1 MLPAREQALMWA
13 QERLKGGE
21 SPKVDSEIILAHY
34 LDCPRASLIA
44 WPEKLLSENHW
55 LGFQKAIKR
64 RQLGEPVAYII
75 GEQGFWTLT
84 LKTNP
89 STLIPRPETEL
100 LVEQVLSMTWPEHNK
115 LLDLGTGT
123 GAIGLALASE
133 HPRWQVMGVDLN
145 PEAVDLANQNAQLNS
160 ITNITFEQGSWAENV
175 KPGWDCIASNPPYI
189 DPKDAHIKQ
198 GDLRF
203 EPLSALVAEDAGLA
217 DIKTITK
224 QAWSL
229 LNKNGWLLFEH
240 GYNQGAQVREILL
253 ASGFDAVQ
261 TKLDYGQRER
271 ITFGQKPK

>member
-1 MLPAREQALMWA
+1 MLPTREQALVWA
-13 QERLKGGE
+13 QDQLKGGE
-21 SPKVDSEIILAHY
+21 SPKLDSEIILAHG
-34 LDCPRASLIA
+34 LDCTRASLIA
-44 WPEKLLSENHW
+44 WPEQPLSEDHW
-55 LGFQKAIKR
+55 QGFQKAIKR

-133 HPRWQVMGVDLN
+133 NPRWQIMGVDLN
-145 PEAVDLANQNAQLNS
+145 PAAVDLANQNAQLNS
-160 ITNITFEQGSWAENV
+160 ITNIRFEQGSWAENV
-175 KPGWDCIASNPPYI
+175 EPGWDCIVSNPPYI

-217 DIKTITK
+217 DIKTIAK
-224 QAWSL
+224 QAWPL

-253 ASGFDAVQ
+253 ATGFDAVQ

-271 ITFGQKPK
+271 ITFGQKPR

>member
-1 MLPAREQALMWA
+1 MLPTREQALVWA
-13 QERLKGGE
+13 QEQLKGGE
-21 SPKVDSEIILAHY
+21 SPKLDSEIILAHG
-34 LDCPRASLIA
+34 LDCTRSSLIA
-44 WPEKLLSENHW
+44 WPEQPLSEDYW
-55 LGFQKAIKR
+55 QGFQKAIKR

-84 LKTNP
+84 LRTNP

-133 HPRWQVMGVDLN
+133 NPRWQIMGVDLN
-145 PEAVDLANQNAQLNS
+145 PAAVDLANQNAQLNS
-160 ITNITFEQGSWAENV
+160 ITNIRFEQGSWAENV
-175 KPGWDCIASNPPYI
+175 EPGWDCIVSNPPYI

-217 DIKTITK
+217 DIKTIAK
-224 QAWSL
+224 QAWPL

-253 ASGFDAVQ
+253 ATGFDAVQ

-271 ITFGQKPK
+271 ITFGKKPR

>member
-1 MLPAREQALMWA
+1 MLPTREQALVWA
-13 QERLKGGE
+13 QDQLKGGE
-21 SPKVDSEIILAHY
+21 SPKLDSEIILAHG
-34 LDCPRASLIA
+34 LDCTRASLIA
-44 WPEKLLSENHW
+44 WPEQPLSEDHW
-55 LGFQKAIKR
+55 HGFQKAIKR

-133 HPRWQVMGVDLN
+133 NPQWQIMGVDLN

-160 ITNITFEQGSWAENV
+160 INNIRFEQGSWAENV
-175 KPGWDCIASNPPYI
+175 EPGWDCIVSNPPYI

-217 DIKTITK
+217 DIKTIAK
-224 QAWSL
+224 QAWPL

-271 ITFGQKPK
+271 ITFGQKPT

>member
-1 MLPAREQALMWA
+1 MLPTREQALVWA
-13 QERLKGGE
+13 QEHLKGGE
-21 SPKVDSEIILAHY
+21 SPKLDSEIILAHG
-34 LDCPRASLIA
+34 LDCTRASLVA
-44 WPEKLLSENHW
+44 WPEQPLSEDHW
-55 LGFQKAIKR
+55 QGFQKAIKR

-133 HPRWQVMGVDLN
+133 NPRWQIMGVDLN
-145 PEAVDLANQNAQLNS
+145 PAAVDLANQNAQLNS
-160 ITNITFEQGSWAENV
+160 ITNIRFEQGSWAENV
-175 KPGWDCIASNPPYI
+175 EPGWDCIVSNPPYI

-217 DIKTITK
+217 DIKTIAK
-224 QAWSL
+224 QAWPL
-229 LNKNGWLLFEH
+229 LNQTGWLLLEH

-253 ASGFDAVQ
+253 ATGFDAVQ

-271 ITFGQKPK
+271 ITFGQKPR

>member
-1 MLPAREQALMWA
+1 MLPTRGQALVWA
-13 QERLKGGE
+13 QEQLKGGE
-21 SPKVDSEIILAHY
+21 SPKLDSEIILAHG
-34 LDCPRASLIA
+34 LDCTRASLIA
-44 WPEKLLSENHW
+44 WPEQPLSEDQW
-55 LGFQKAIKR
+55 QGFQEAIKR

-133 HPRWQVMGVDLN
+133 HPRWQIMGVDLN

-224 QAWSL
+224 QAWPL

>member
-1 MLPAREQALMWA
+1 MLPTREQALVWA
-13 QERLKGGE
+13 QEHLKGGE
-21 SPKVDSEIILAHY
+21 SPKLDSEIILAHG
-34 LDCPRASLIA
+34 LDCTRASLVA
-44 WPEKLLSENHW
+44 WPEQPLSEDHW
-55 LGFQKAIKR
+55 QGFQKAIKR

-133 HPRWQVMGVDLN
+133 NPRWQIMGVDLN
-145 PEAVDLANQNAQLNS
+145 PAAVDLANQNAQLNS
-160 ITNITFEQGSWAENV
+160 ITNIRFEQGSWAENV
-175 KPGWDCIASNPPYI
+175 EPGWDCIVSNPPYI

-217 DIKTITK
+217 DIKTIAK
-224 QAWSL
+224 QAWPL
-229 LNKNGWLLFEH
+229 LNKNGWLLLEH
-240 GYNQGAQVREILL
+240 GYNQGAQVSEILL
-253 ASGFDAVQ
+253 ATGFDAVQ

-271 ITFGQKPK
+271 ITFGKKPR

>member
-1 MLPAREQALMWA
+1 MLPTREQALVWA
-13 QERLKGGE
+13 QEQLKGGE
-21 SPKVDSEIILAHY
+21 SPKLDSEIILAHG
-34 LDCPRASLIA
+34 LDCTRASLIA
-44 WPEKLLSENHW
+44 WPEQPLSEDQW
-55 LGFQKAIKR
+55 QGFQEAIKR

-133 HPRWQVMGVDLN
+133 HPRWQIMGVDLN

-224 QAWSL
+224 QAWPL

>member
-1 MLPAREQALMWA
+1 MLPTREQALVWA
-13 QERLKGGE
+13 QEQLKGGE
-21 SPKVDSEIILAHY
+21 SPKLDSEIILAHW
-34 LDCPRASLIA
+34 LGCSRASLIA
-44 WPEKLLSENHW
+44 WPEQPLSEDHW
-55 LGFQKAIKR
+55 QGFQKAIKR

-84 LKTNP
+84 LRTNP

-133 HPRWQVMGVDLN
+133 NPRWQIMGVDLN
-145 PEAVDLANQNAQLNS
+145 PAAVDLANQNAQLNS
-160 ITNITFEQGSWAENV
+160 ITNIRFEQGSWAENV
-175 KPGWDCIASNPPYI
+175 EPGWDCIVSNPPYI
-189 DPKDAHIKQ
+189 DPTDAHIKQ

-224 QAWSL
+224 QAWPL
-229 LNKNGWLLFEH
+229 LNQTGWLLFEH

-253 ASGFDAVQ
+253 ATGFDAVQ

-271 ITFGQKPK
+271 ITFGKKPR